1 MSGILSG
8 QTLRRHERKRD
19 SSMDRE
25 EETTLKDILSKLEHN
40 LDELEAVLEA
50 ELALAE
56 MTRLEL
62 EDKRRQNERAE

>member
-1 MSGILSG
+1 M
-8 QTLRRHERKRD
+8 RRHERKRD